1 MKSYSIIDVE
11 GIGPSYAEKLKTCG
25 VRSVNAFLKS
35 AATRA
40 DRKKLA
46 QDSGIEEKLI
56 LKWANFADLYRIR
69 GVGKQYSEL
78 LEKAG
83 VDTVKELATRVPENL
98 HQKMI
103 EVNSQGRR
111 LVRQVPALVM
121 VKSWVEQAKS
131 LDPMIS
137 H

>member
-11 GIGPSYAEKLKTCG
+11 GIGPSYAEKLKACG

-111 LVRQVPALVM
+111 LVRQVPALVI

>member
-11 GIGPSYAEKLKTCG
+11 GIGPSYAEKLKACG
-25 VRSVNAFLKS
+25 VRSVNAFLKH

-40 DRKKLA
+40 DRKRLA

-56 LKWANFADLYRIR
+56 LKWTNFADLYRIR

>member
-1 MKSYSIIDVE
+1 MKTCSIIDVE
-11 GIGPSYAEKLKTCG
+11 GIGPSYAEKLKGCG

-35 AATRA
+35 AATRT

-46 QDSGIEEKLI
+46 QESGIEEKLI

-69 GVGKQYSEL
+69 GVGRQYSEL

-103 EVNSQGRR
+103 EVNSQGKR
-111 LVRQVPALVM
+111 LVRQVPALVL